1 MRKAGEVQYTDVTRD
16 GDGYFFLNG
25 LTYSIVDFSNE
36 KDMEEAIRL
45 FDDYD
50 YNGSRLSVKKGEAP
64 SGQRDSYRDRS
75 PPRRRD
81 DSPPRRRDDSPPR
94 RREDRDDSPPRRRAS
109 RSPEANGRFSDR
121 D

>member
-1 MRKAGEVQYTDVTRD
+1 MS
-16 GDGYFFLNG
+16 LPS
-25 LTYSIVDFSNE
+25 YSKRTVEFANE
-36 KDMEEAIRL
+36 NDMQEAIRL

-50 YNGSRLSVKKGEAP
+50 YNGSRLTVKKDSDGGAP
-64 SGQRDSYRDRS
+64 PRDRS

-94 RREDRDDSPPRRRAS
+94 DRSPPRRRDDSPPRRRFSAS
-109 RSPEANGRFSDR
+109 PDRNGHREDR

>member
-1 MRKAGEVQYTDVTRD
+1 M
-16 GDGYFFLNG
+16 
-25 LTYSIVDFSNE
+25 DFSNE

-50 YNGSRLSVKKGEAP
+50 YNGSRLSVKRGEAP
-64 SGQRDSYRDRS
+64 PPRDNYRDRSPPRDSYRDRS
-75 PPRRRD
+75 PRRRD

-94 RREDRDDSPPRRRAS
+94 RRDDHDDSPPRRRAS